1 MLRSTTLAAA
11 VVASCLA
18 AGAAHAADEYNVSRG
33 VTTDGFPLGLH
44 GVDPVS
50 FLEIGNRIDGTS
62 AYAASHDGVTYYF
75 ASEATMKS
83 CQADPDGY
91 LPQFGGFCAYA
102 VALGKKFD
110 GDPKYAAVRD
120 GKLYV
125 FVNGAV
131 LREFQKDPDG
141 WIAKSEAKWPEIRST
156 PVAQL

>member
-11 VVASCLA
+11 VVAGCLA
-18 AGAAHAADEYNVSRG
+18 TGAAHAADEYNVSRG

-83 CQADPDGY
+83 FQREIT
-91 LPQFGGFCAYA
+91 LPAFPRGFHLVTQLIAREMPESA
-102 VALGKKFD
+102 Q
-110 GDPKYAAVRD
+110 VR
-120 GKLYV
+120 
-125 FVNGAV
+125 A
-131 LREFQKDPDG
+131 
-141 WIAKSEAKWPEIRST
+141 
-156 PVAQL
+156 